1 MNSLIRLKTITSPL
15 LITFTLVGFALLPRV
30 HAVVPPPDGGY
41 PGFNTA
47 EGQNALFSLTSGSAN
62 TAVGWFSLWSNID
75 GSGNTAV
82 GAGTLLFNVGDQ
94 ITLEGLQNTAV
105 GTAAL
110 LFNTT
115 GSNNT
120 ALGVLAL
127 ENNDSGGTNTAVGY
141 RAMESNTEG
150 DLNTGVGGSA
160 LANNTAGARNTAL
173 GFTALFLNTT
183 GSQNTAVGQ
192 NAGRFITGDGNTA
205 LGDQAGRNI
214 TSGTNNICIGRDA
227 GFGFTTTDSS
237 IAIGLAGENGPS
249 PRCYIGNIRG
259 VTVANADG
267 INVIIDSDG
276 QLGTSNS
283 SRRFKKDIKPME
295 QASEAILALK
305 PVTFHYKNTDT
316 KKAGD
321 TPQFGLIA
329 EDVAEVNPDL
339 VVYEDHGQPL
349 SVRYEAVNAM
359 LLNEFL
365 KGHKAFAEQ
374 QRKVENQESRIQQQ
388 KATITRLQKQVEA
401 LTAGLQKLSAQLEMN
416 GAPRVVENTD

>member
-1 MNSLIRLKTITSPL
+1 M
-15 LITFTLVGFALLPRV
+15 PRAQ
-30 HAVVPPPDGGY
+30 AVVPPPDGGY
-41 PGFNTA
+41 PGFTTA
-47 EGQNALFSLTSGSAN
+47 EGQNALFSLTTGSAN
-62 TAVGWFSLWSNID
+62 TAVGWFSLWSNTE
-75 GSGNTAV
+75 GSNNTAV

-94 ITLEGLQNTAV
+94 ITQEGIHNTAV

-127 ENNDSGGTNTAVGY
+127 ANNDSGGTNTAVGS
-141 RAMESNTEG
+141 RALESNTEG
-150 DLNTGVGGSA
+150 ARNTGVGGSA
-160 LANNTAGARNTAL
+160 LANNTAGAQNTAL
-173 GFTALFLNTT
+173 GYTALFLNTT
-183 GSQNTAVGQ
+183 GSHNTAVGQ

-237 IAIGLAGENGPS
+237 IAIGLPGENGPS

-267 INVIIDSDG
+267 INVIVDSEG
-276 QLGTSNS
+276 QLGTTNS

-305 PVTFHYKNTDT
+305 PVTFHYKDADT

-339 VVYEDHGQPL
+339 VVSEDHGQPL
-349 SVRYEAVNAM
+349 SVRYDAVNAM

-365 KGHKAFAEQ
+365 KEHRTVRSRERQSRGSGKTLRRLLHNSRSKLRRLP
-374 QRKVENQESRIQQQ
+374 QR
-388 KATITRLQKQVEA
+388 
-401 LTAGLQKLSAQLEMN
+401 
-416 GAPRVVENTD
+416 